1 MAEGS
6 DHLGPGGRDRWD
18 PAERTGAYAELDHP
32 ADVLLEVWGGDLP
45 ALFENALF
53 ALYDHLVELE
63 RFDAE
68 HEETIT
74 VSAPSNSEAL
84 RALLAEALYRFETE
98 GFVAIR
104 AKIAVDTGAASAG
117 TTGGAGA
124 AAGTDGAAAGAAA
137 EVNAGADGT
146 PAHTTA
152 GAGMGA
158 GAAAPH
164 GVRVTARLEG
174 EIVDK
179 SRHTLLTEVKGIT
192 YHQLEVKRAPEGGWM
207 ANLLF
212 DV

>member
-104 AKIAVDTGAASAG
+104 AKIAVDTGAA
-117 TTGGAGA
+117 GAGAAGEA
-124 AAGTDGAAAGAAA
+124 AAGTDDTAAA
-137 EVNAGADGT
+137 EVNTGAGTRVPHT
-146 PAHTTA
+146 PATHS
-152 GAGMGA
+152 
-158 GAAAPH
+158 
-164 GVRVTARLEG
+164 VRVTARLEG